1 MKHNKDGVYD
11 FVIIGAGFFGL
22 NIGKYLESKFPNSKI
37 LILEKEKNKLMRASR
52 WNQSR
57 VHMGYHYPRSIST
70 ALRSK
75 ENYNRFLKDWHFAID
90 RSKTSL
96 YCISKS
102 NSKTNSK
109 SYEKFLKIASLE
121 YKDETIKYMD
131 KFSVKNIE
139 KIYKVREDTFD
150 VDKINLFFD
159 SYFLKSNIY
168 LTYDAEVVSVE
179 DQTEHWDIVTNK
191 NMFSGKF
198 IFNCSYS
205 SLDKFDLNI
214 KEKNILKH
222 EITEIVYVD
231 LPNKFLDYNI
241 TVMDGPF
248 FSLMFNPNTG
258 YHTLSHVRYT
268 PHFELDIFKN
278 PMNPYQVLKKYVKD
292 SNFEVM
298 KFDILKFFPELK
310 NMKYLNSFFEVKTVL
325 NSSEVN
331 DSREILINK
340 NKNLVSI
347 LGSKIDQIYDVFEY
361 IDNDL
366 L

>member
-1 MKHNKDGVYD
+1 MLFKV
-11 FVIIGAGFFGL
+11 FV
-22 NIGKYLESKFPNSKI
+22 
-37 LILEKEKNKLMRASR
+37 
-52 WNQSR
+52 
-57 VHMGYHYPRSIST
+57 
-70 ALRSK
+70 
-75 ENYNRFLKDWHFAID
+75 
-90 RSKTSL
+90 
-96 YCISKS
+96 
-102 NSKTNSK
+102 
-109 SYEKFLKIASLE
+109 
-121 YKDETIKYMD
+121 
-131 KFSVKNIE
+131 
-139 KIYKVREDTFD
+139 
-150 VDKINLFFD
+150 
-159 SYFLKSNIY
+159 
-168 LTYDAEVVSVE
+168 
-179 DQTEHWDIVTNK
+179 
-191 NMFSGKF
+191 FSGKF

-258 YHTLSHVRYT
+258 HHTLSHVRYT
-268 PHFELDIFKN
+268 PHFELDIFN
-278 PMNPYQVLKKYVKD
+278 NSMDPYQVLKKYVKE

-340 NKNLVSI
+340 NKNLISI

-361 IDNDL
+361 IDKDL